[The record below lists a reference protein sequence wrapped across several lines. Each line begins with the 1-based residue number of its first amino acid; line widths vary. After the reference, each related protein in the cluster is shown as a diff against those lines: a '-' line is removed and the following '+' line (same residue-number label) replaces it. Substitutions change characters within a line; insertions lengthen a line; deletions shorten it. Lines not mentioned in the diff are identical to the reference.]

1 MNGSYVAECTVAVLY
16 ITRETVVLEC
26 SLCVRICPA
35 DVLKRNMRWLDS
47 RVKIVANKCIVVA
60 LTVLCL

>member
-1 MNGSYVAECTVAVLY
+1 MAECTVAVLY

-47 RVKIVANKCIVVA
+47 RVKIGEQVHRGCVNC
-60 LTVLCL
+60 VLCL